1 MNRPLPCV
9 LAWMACSCGAGAM
22 VCGAE
27 SADQRTAGNRAI
39 AKGRSSE
46 KRNRPERSAKR
57 MEIVVHRGANHLA
70 PENTMASARKAVE
83 LGADYVE
90 VDIRRSADGVM
101 YVIHDPNVA
110 RTTDGSGYIKKM
122 TSEQIDKL
130 DAGSWFDPKFK
141 GQRVPR
147 LRTLLEWIGGKCKVY
162 FDVKDADLGELTKLI
177 YELKM
182 QDDVFF
188 WFGDRRQALRLR
200 RLDKELPL
208 KINVKEAKQ
217 LRWAKRAFGAT
228 IVETSVEAATP
239 AFIRQANR
247 MGIRVMILYTGSDP
261 EVFRR
266 IIRSGAQMVNLDR
279 LTVFLDVWR
288 EEQRKAASKPNRDGS
303 R

>member
-1 MNRPLPCV
+1 MPMLPAYV
-9 LAWMACSCGAGAM
+9 AILLTGICGTAAAE
-22 VCGAE
+22 VARAADRAE
-27 SADQRTAGNRAI
+27 SKSIPSTG
-39 AKGRSSE
+39 K
-46 KRNRPERSAKR
+46 
-57 MEIVVHRGANHLA
+57 MVIVVHRGANHLA
-70 PENTMASARKAVE
+70 PENTMASAKKAIE

-90 VDIRRSADGVM
+90 VDVRTSADGVM
-101 YVIHDPNVA
+101 YVLHDPNVA
-110 RTTDGSGYIKKM
+110 RTTDGSGFVKKM

-141 GQRVPR
+141 GERVPR
-147 LRTLLEWIGGKCKVY
+147 LRTLLAWIRGKGKVY
-162 FDVKDADLGELTKLI
+162 FDVKDADLGKLTKLV

-182 QDDVFF
+182 QEDVFF

-200 RLDKELPL
+200 RLDKKLPL

-239 AFIRQANR
+239 ELIRQANR

-261 EVFRR
+261 KVFRR

-288 EEQRKAASKPNRDGS
+288 EEQRRTASRPNSDGS
-303 R
+303 H